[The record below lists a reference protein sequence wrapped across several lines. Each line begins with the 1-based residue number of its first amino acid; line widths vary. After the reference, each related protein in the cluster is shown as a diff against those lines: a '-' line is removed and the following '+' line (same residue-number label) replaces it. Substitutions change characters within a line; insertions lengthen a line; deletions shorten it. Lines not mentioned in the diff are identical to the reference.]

1 MAARSAGVRRLMRE
15 ASELSQPTDMYVARP
30 LEDNLFEWHFTIK
43 GPPDSPYQ
51 DGIYH
56 GRITLPHDYPMK
68 PPSLMMLTPTG
79 RFETNTKICLSISA
93 YHPETWLPSWSIGT
107 ALTALIAFM
116 ETEPKGA
123 LGALDCSEEQRKK
136 LAKESLKWKCPE
148 CGCNMKEIFDL
159 MKEQAAQKP
168 KDMDSKSA
176 ETVSNVEETFQSDT
190 VEKPA
195 DTSQLET
202 KNINGQ
208 PENFQETSIPQLAP
222 TSPPFQ
228 HIPVTNVIQPVPS
241 RPSDLIQQQ
250 QSQPAVANSSST
262 GLLIFVFSA
271 IFFALLFRRLSS
283 MQ

>member
-15 ASELSQPTDMYVARP
+15 ASELSQPNDMYVARP

-43 GPPDSPYQ
+43 GPPDSPFE

-116 ETEPKGA
+116 TTEPKGA

-159 MKEQAAQKP
+159 MKEQASQKS
-168 KDMDSKSA
+168 KDTDSGTGDKPD
-176 ETVSNVEETFQSDT
+176 SNVKEATQTDT
-190 VEKPA
+190 AEKLA
-195 DTSQLET
+195 DTSQNET
-202 KNINGQ
+202 QNISVQ
-208 PENFQETSIPQLAP
+208 PQVIQETPIPQLTPSLQHVPAK
-222 TSPPFQ
+222 TLIVPPS
-228 HIPVTNVIQPVPS
+228 T
-241 RPSDLIQQQ
+241 RPSLIQQPQ
-250 QSQPAVANSSST
+250 QHVVVNSSST
-262 GLLIFVFSA
+262 GLLIFVFTA